1 MQNICDENKRL
12 SNIANHGV
20 DFRDLADLEWR
31 RALILR
37 DQRRDYGETRLIAMA
52 ALRARVHVVVF
63 VERNALVASFR
74 RVKPIAARSPSM
86 KNKLVRPK
94 VEEDRRIAR
103 AIALDPDAAPDLSK
117 PVVGVVPRPGRP
129 PKANAKVSVTLR
141 LDQDVLERFRATG
154 QGWQTRINAAL
165 RRSKVGYVDARPLTR
180 SPAPRSPTA
189 RTRPPRG
196 SYGGTSPHARRGR
209 RRR

>member
-103 AIALDPDAAPDLSK
+103 SIALDPDAAPDLSK

-165 RRSKVGYVDARPLTR
+165 RRSKVG
-180 SPAPRSPTA
+180 
-189 RTRPPRG
+189 
-196 SYGGTSPHARRGR
+196 
-209 RRR
+209 